1 MTVGDMLS
9 RVRAVLGF
17 SAEEMAGLLGVDGPR
32 YDAWEHGLTEPPEL
46 LLESLAT
53 LRVRLAAFERAREEL
68 TTVGALR
75 DVIEDKV
82 RELLKWR
89 PETPDRD
96 TALALHKRNQQ
107 SVDDHQLLLRQAY
120 GKVVRA
126 RDTDTGVEKTFRIA
140 WGTTSWGA
148 LDIYP
153 RNAPVIRTLLSARPG
168 RSVLVTIPK
177 THRRGRPG
185 QIANDEE
192 DDEDDERE
200 YEILEV
206 SILWRHPGERLQRN
220 LDNFFRLEYALDE
233 PGHPRSCA
241 DELRD
246 WVATERDG
254 IVDVLLATP
263 DEAAVEEKEA
273 PPPLS
278 PESRAALGERFFI
291 DPLEAQEE
299 AMAEPAEGHLL
310 VEGVAGSGK
319 TSIALGRSRHIFM
332 QRTEEGDVTEFIP
345 ENAIGFV
352 LSEQLVSYLERL
364 VKTPRLQLGRMQIKS
379 FFRLRQELLG
389 ASGRNLLVR
398 GVRRVDAEGQHDDRV
413 VGTAA
418 WALAVEVAMVQA
430 LRDALASELAIVP
443 GGPSLR
449 LSPLVTP
456 RHREVLQ
463 EPWAEVCRAVPGVL
477 ERATSLEGSLQRIDE
492 ARAVFANR
500 LETLSPWDSPRY
512 REDRRKL
519 NQALRDATTRA
530 FVYATRY
537 FEAVASATFSE
548 VLRGQLRT
556 AGSSSSD
563 EVDASVAAA
572 RQRAASSSL
581 SNNDIDCILLIAHR
595 AAQGYVGRDGAR
607 PIEHLGQLP
616 HRIHVFIDEVQDF
629 SEVQVRLMAAQA
641 DPRFHSVTAVGDFA
655 QRLSGYGIENTSRSG
670 LRAGEGR
677 RMFLAWNKRQ
687 TAPLHGL
694 SHAFRSH
701 IYGDERACAGEAPQ
715 TTDERPF
722 WLGQNDADQTEGLRR
737 ALIETRQ
744 RFPHYSMAVLC
755 PTGDRARELEA
766 AVHGEL
772 WPLDILSRVS
782 DGEEA
787 ARLCDSYHVHFTT
800 PRQAKGLEFD
810 AVFVVDADAYDL
822 NVPTEQAA
830 LYVALWRACHRLG
843 IGARREPAGVLADL
857 FAEHVVG
864 A

>member
-1 MTVGDMLS
+1 MTIGYTLS

-32 YDAWEHGLTEPPEL
+32 YDAWEHGLSEPREL
-46 LLESLAT
+46 RESLAA
-53 LRVRLAAFERAREEL
+53 LQIRLATFERVCEEL

-75 DVIEDKV
+75 DAIEDKV
-82 RELLKWR
+82 REIVKLR
-89 PETPDRD
+89 PETMTTVRE
-96 TALALHKRNQQ
+96 TASALHKRFQQ
-107 SVDDHQLLLRQAY
+107 SVEDHQLLLRQAY

-126 RDTDTGVEKTFRIA
+126 RDTETGVEKTFRIA

-168 RSVLVTIPK
+168 RSVLAIIPN
-177 THRRGRPG
+177 TQRRGRPG
-185 QIANDEE
+185 QEADDE
-192 DDEDDERE
+192 EDDERE

-206 SILWRHPGERLQRN
+206 SILWRHADERLQGN
-220 LDNFFRLEYALDE
+220 LDNFFRLEHAIDE
-233 PGHPRSCA
+233 TGHPRSRA

-246 WVATERDG
+246 WVVTERDG
-254 IVDVLLATP
+254 IVDVLLAAP
-263 DEAAVEEKEA
+263 GEAAVEEKMA

-278 PESRAALGERFFI
+278 PESRAALSERFFI

-332 QRTEEGDVTEFIP
+332 QRTEDGDVTEFIP
-345 ENAIGFV
+345 ENAVGFV

-364 VKTPRLQLGRMQIKS
+364 VKTPRLQLGGMQIKS

-389 ASGRNLLVR
+389 ASGRKLLVR
-398 GVRRVDAEGQHDDRV
+398 GVRRIDAEGQRDDRV

-418 WALAVEVAMVQA
+418 WALAVEKAMVRA
-430 LRDALASELAIVP
+430 LRDALASELAVSP
-443 GGPSLR
+443 GGPGLR

-456 RHREVLQ
+456 WHLEVLQ
-463 EPWAEVCRAVPGVL
+463 EPWAQVCRAVPGVL
-477 ERATSLEGSLQRIDE
+477 ERANSLERILQRIDE
-492 ARAVFANR
+492 ARAVFANQ

-519 NQALRDATTRA
+519 NQALRDATARA

-537 FEAVASATFSE
+537 FEAVASLNFSE
-548 VLRGQLRT
+548 VLRGQLR
-556 AGSSSSD
+556 AAESSSSN
-563 EVDASVAAA
+563 EVDAAVAAA

-581 SNNDIDCILLIAHR
+581 SNNDIDCLLLIAHR

-607 PIEHLGQLP
+607 PIEHLGQMP
-616 HRIHVFIDEVQDF
+616 HRVHVFIDEVQDF

-655 QRLSGYGIENTSRSG
+655 QRLSGYGIENASRSG

-694 SHAFRSH
+694 SHAFRSR
-701 IYGDERACAGEAPQ
+701 IYGDERVCAGEAAQ
-715 TTDERPF
+715 ATDERPF
-722 WLGQNDADQTEGLRR
+722 WLGQNDAEQTEGLRR

-755 PTGDRARELEA
+755 PRGDRARELEA

-810 AVFVVDADAYDL
+810 AVFVVDADTYDL

-830 LYVALWRACHRLG
+830 LYVALSRACHRLG
-843 IGARREPAGVLADL
+843 IGARREPAGALAEV
-857 FAEHVVG
+857 FAEHVVS